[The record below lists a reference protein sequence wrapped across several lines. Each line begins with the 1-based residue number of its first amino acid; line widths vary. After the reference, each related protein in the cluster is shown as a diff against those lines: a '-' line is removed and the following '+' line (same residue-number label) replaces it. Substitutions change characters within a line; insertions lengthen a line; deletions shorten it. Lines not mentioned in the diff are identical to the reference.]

1 MGRGSRLFPKMKKEN
16 VTVCDGGG
24 KHDDSGYWTQYH

>member
-1 MGRGSRLFPKMKKEN
+1 MFPEMKNKN